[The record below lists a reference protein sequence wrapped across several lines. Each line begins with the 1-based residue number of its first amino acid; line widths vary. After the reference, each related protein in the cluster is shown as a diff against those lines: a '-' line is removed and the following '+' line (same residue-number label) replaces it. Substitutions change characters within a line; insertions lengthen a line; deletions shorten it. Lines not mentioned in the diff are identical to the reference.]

1 MEQVRPTIE
10 MILEQK
16 KKKKRMTIFS
26 FFKAKRIPVLKP
38 HQVNT
43 AE

>member
-10 MILEQK
+10 MILEQ

-43 AE
+43 VE